1 MEIACAIDCRLTTP
15 ERPGHSGGLRPGRQL
30 LDDPGPDPV
39 DDPVAAAELTEA
51 TARRLEGIGAAV
63 ETERA
68 GEVFFALGGL
78 RGLYGGEVAGVTA
91 VAKRAV
97 GAPVLIGV
105 APTRTAARAAAE
117 RGEVVVTAERLAH
130 FLAPLPTAVLVDRLG
145 EPRGGAELV
154 ASLERLGIGTL
165 GELRRLTLD
174 QVADRFGPLGLRA
187 LRIARGEEEPLRPRI
202 PHEDLV
208 EEIELPE
215 GVAGSQLDRALE
227 LLVDRLLAA
236 PARKGRTLLG
246 VRLGARLCGGGSWSV
261 DQGLGR
267 PTAAASS
274 LRRLLG
280 PRLEGL
286 PGPAEAL
293 RLRALGFGPPAAD
306 QLVMEV
312 GGAEPR
318 RRRLGAAV
326 HEVRAAQ
333 GTDALLRVLP
343 VDAASRVPERRDL
356 LTPFPEL

>member
-1 MEIACAIDCRLTTP
+1 M
-15 ERPGHSGGLRPGRQL
+15 
-30 LDDPGPDPV
+30 LDE
-39 DDPVAAAELTEA
+39 DPVAAAELTEGV
-51 TARRLEGIGAAV
+51 ARALEGIGAGV

-68 GEVFFALGGL
+68 GEVFFAVGGL

-91 VAKRAV
+91 AARAAV

-117 RGEVVVTAERLAH
+117 GGEVVVTGERLGH
-130 FLAPLPTAVLVDRLG
+130 FLAPLRTAVLVDRLG
-145 EPRGGAELV
+145 DARAAGELV
-154 ASLERLGIGTL
+154 TSLERLGIGTL

-174 QVADRFGPLGLRA
+174 QVADRFGPLGLGA
-187 LRIARGEEEPLRPRI
+187 LRIARGEEEPLRPRV
-202 PHEDLV
+202 PHEELAC
-208 EEIELPE
+208 EIELPE
-215 GVAGSQLDRALE
+215 GVAGSQLDRALH
-227 LLVDRLLAA
+227 LLIDRLLAA
-236 PARKGRTLLG
+236 PVRKGRTLLG

-267 PTAAASS
+267 PTAAAAA
-274 LRRLLG
+274 LRRLLV

-318 RRRLGAAV
+318 RRRLGEAV
-326 HEVRAAQ
+326 REVRAAQ
-333 GTDALLRVLP
+333 GADALLRVLP
-343 VDAASRVPERRDL
+343 VDAASRVPERRHL